1 MLFIQQ
7 MGKFGYLLIM
17 LSIVILAL
25 AIKKSADLFMRKN
38 PSLYQL
44 EKGLHGILFWG
55 VIAAVLGVLGQISG
69 IYNALHAIVR
79 ATEINPRIVYMGF
92 AQSFTT
98 TLYGLTTLV
107 LSAVIW
113 FALYSRYKKLEGKM
127 SG

>member
-7 MGKFGYLLIM
+7 MGKFGYLLII
-17 LSIVILAL
+17 LSIVVVAL
-25 AIKKSADLFMRKN
+25 AVKKSIDLFMRKDLG
-38 PSLYQL
+38 PYQL

-55 VIAAVLGVLGQISG
+55 VIAAVLGILGQISG

-79 ATEINPRIVYMGF
+79 ATEIDPRIIYMGF
-92 AQSFTT
+92 AESFTT

-113 FALYSRYKKLEGKM
+113 FALYARYKKLRGKM
-127 SG
+127 SE